1 MRIVCPSCAARYEIA
16 DGTLTV
22 ARIVRC
28 SRCAQEWTQEPV
40 VLVDAGASAPVAA
53 AQEPEPM
60 PEAAPDSPVEPA
72 PADPR
77 TGAQPDRTGRR
88 LTSAWIASG
97 LLLAA
102 LALLVYLYRAEIEFA
117 WPPSARLL
125 RLLAG

>member
-1 MRIVCPSCAARYEIA
+1 
-16 DGTLTV
+16 
-22 ARIVRC
+22 
-28 SRCAQEWTQEPV
+28 
-40 VLVDAGASAPVAA
+40 
-53 AQEPEPM
+53 M

-72 PADPR
+72 PADPAPLPAKASVSPPVTADPR